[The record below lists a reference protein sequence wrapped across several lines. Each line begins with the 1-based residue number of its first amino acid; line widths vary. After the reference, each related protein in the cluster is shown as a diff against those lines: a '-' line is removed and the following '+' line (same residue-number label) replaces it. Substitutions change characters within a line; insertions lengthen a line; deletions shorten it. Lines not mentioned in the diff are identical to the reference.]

1 MADDRLRVVMRALPA
16 ASRSDELVRAVEKEV
31 AEWRSDAVLSLARS
45 ARRMSMHCYAC
56 MHAHTRGRTV
66 I

>member
-45 ARRMSMHCYAC
+45 AIRTCMHCYTY
-56 MHAHTRGRTV
+56 MHAHTRGRMV
-66 I
+66 N